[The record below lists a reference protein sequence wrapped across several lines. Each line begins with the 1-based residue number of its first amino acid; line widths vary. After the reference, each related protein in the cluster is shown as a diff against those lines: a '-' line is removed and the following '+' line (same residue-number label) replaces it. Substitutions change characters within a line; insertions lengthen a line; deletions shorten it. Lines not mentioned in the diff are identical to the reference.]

1 MPRELQEPW
10 RAFLLDLDS
19 LVDHQVQLHCCGGFV
34 VTTLHG
40 LLRATADLDIISV
53 VPHDDMRAL
62 AAGARQN
69 SELHKKHG
77 VYLDVVTV
85 ASYPDEYET
94 RLIHM
99 DVGPLSHLRLFALEA
114 HDLALTK
121 LVRNSDRDRADVEF
135 LATAAPLDSSTL
147 RERYTREMRPYLPS
161 PERED
166 LTLDLWLEIVTEA
179 QNRAGYDTSG

>member
-40 LLRATADLDIISV
+40 LPRATADVDIISV

-62 AAGARQN
+62 ATGARQN
-69 SELHKKHG
+69 SELHIKHG

-94 RLIHM
+94 RLIPM
-99 DVGPLSHLRLFALEA
+99 NVGRLSHLRLFALEA

-121 LVRNSDRDRADVEF
+121 LARNSDRDRADVEF

-147 RERYTREMRPYLPS
+147 RDRYAREMRPYLAR

-166 LTLDLWLEIVTEA
+166 LTLELWLEIITEA
-179 QNRAGYDTSG
+179 QSRAGNKTSG

>member
-94 RLIHM
+94 RLIPM

-121 LVRNSDRDRADVEF
+121 LARNSDRDRADVEF

-147 RERYTREMRPYLPS
+147 RDRYAREMRPYLAR

-166 LTLDLWLEIVTEA
+166 LTLELWLEIITEA
-179 QNRAGYDTSG
+179 QNRAGNKTPG